1 MTDCFNFR
9 KKDVLVLDGAEN
21 TLSEGD
27 YLMVLHDLS
36 HCGYDQ
42 VELTGTALSKP
53 SDQVRAILKKAYHH
67 GLDIIDSTPPG
78 SKLNYA

>member
-9 KKDVLVLDGAEN
+9 NKDVLVLDDADN

-27 YLMVLHDLS
+27 YLMVLHELS

-42 VELTGTALSKP
+42 VKLTGTALSNP
-53 SDQVRAILKKAYHH
+53 SDQVRGIYQKAKYH
-67 GLDIIDSTPPG
+67 GVPITDNTSLE
-78 SKLNYA
+78 AC